1 MLTLLRD
8 LTAHKG
14 YANAALLKAIRQ
26 HDAAASDLE
35 LRTLLHHILIAH
47 RFWLLSCLSET
58 FNAEQ
63 ESLIPGSLDPLIANY
78 RATHEREV
86 EWLATVTESDLE
98 RIVESPLA
106 PGGRC
111 AVAHALTQVCLH
123 SQGHRSQCATMLRRL
138 GGAPPTTDFILW
150 ITKRSEPAW

>member
-1 MLTLLRD
+1 MATQPKTDPITESVETAAERVAKLNEKAVANGKKAGAAYLRSYEKAVLSLAD
-8 LTAHKG
+8 S
-14 YANAALLKAIRQ
+14 YEQAA
-26 HDAAASDLE
+26 
-35 LRTLLHHILIAH
+35 
-47 RFWLLSCLSET
+47 
-58 FNAEQ
+58 
-63 ESLIPGSLDPLIANY
+63 G
-78 RATHEREV
+78 ATQV

-98 RIVESPLA
+98 RIVESPLV